1 MNNLFEFLQKFLIKK
16 VTKKKKTQLNFCGS
30 ERRSWTECL

>member
-16 VTKKKKTQLNFCGS
+16 VTKKKEKSTQFL
-30 ERRSWTECL
+30 WL

>member
-16 VTKKKKTQLNFCGS
+16 VTKKKVNSTQFL
-30 ERRSWTECL
+30 WL